1 MRIPNKE
8 NDDFSKKVNGYFID
22 IEDIYLKSIKPF
34 LTTREVNVMLQ
45 DGSVTKSSTFDPE
58 SVIGFYRSFLKDL
71 KNWEI
76 RDIQENTGDSS
87 RIFCQIST
95 NLDNYIIKGYFG
107 IQFHVLPYYK
117 LDKQVIQIQKE
128 LFDLSVKN
136 STLSESV
143 ANIGNSTIKQE
154 LKDMALDDLQ
164 FEDLFE
170 RLLQNQELI
179 AKIEDKIKNVEKLY
193 PELDGAENKKSSLT
207 FELENLIIKLYQVS
221 PILIDYNRLM
231 QGEEGI
237 IVYFD
242 IETNVDGKGK
252 KSNKSVNFAQMNSLT
267 KESIFEL
274 FKEINS
280 VLSKQHS

>member
-1 MRIPNKE
+1 
-8 NDDFSKKVNGYFID
+8 
-22 IEDIYLKSIKPF
+22 
-34 LTTREVNVMLQ
+34 MLQ

-193 PELDGAENKKSSLT
+193 PELDGAENKKSSLI

-252 KSNKSVNFAQMNSLT
+252 KSNKSVNFAQMKSLT

>member
-22 IEDIYLKSIKPF
+22 IENIYLKSIKPF

-76 RDIQENTGDSS
+76 RDIQQNTGDSN
-87 RIFCQIST
+87 RIFCQISN
-95 NLDNYIIKGYFG
+95 NLDDYIIKGYFG
-107 IQFHVLPYYK
+107 IQFNVLPYYK

-154 LKDMALDDLQ
+154 LKNLALDDLE

-179 AKIEDKIKNVEKLY
+179 VKLEDKIKNVEKLY
-193 PELDGAENKKSSLT
+193 PELDGAENKRSSLIY
-207 FELENLIIKLYQVS
+207 ELENLIIKLYQVS

-242 IETNVDGKGK
+242 IETKVDRKGK
-252 KSNKSVNFAQMNSLT
+252 KSNKSVNFAQMKSQT
-267 KESIFEL
+267 KERIFEL

-280 VLSKQHS
+280 VLNKQHP

>member
-22 IEDIYLKSIKPF
+22 IENIYLKSIKPF

-179 AKIEDKIKNVEKLY
+179 AKIEDKIKNVEILY
-193 PELDGAENKKSSLT
+193 PELDGAENKKSSLIV
-207 FELENLIIKLYQVS
+207 ELENLIIKLYQVS

-252 KSNKSVNFAQMNSLT
+252 KSNKSVNFAQMKSLT

>member
-8 NDDFSKKVNGYFID
+8 NDDFSKKVNSYFID
-22 IEDIYLKSIKPF
+22 IENIYLKSIKPF

-76 RDIQENTGDSS
+76 RDIQQNTGDSN
-87 RIFCQIST
+87 RIFCQISN

-107 IQFHVLPYYK
+107 IQFNVLPYYK

-154 LKDMALDDLQ
+154 LKNLALDDLE

-179 AKIEDKIKNVEKLY
+179 VKLEDKIKNVEKLY
-193 PELDGAENKKSSLT
+193 PELDGAENKRSSLIY
-207 FELENLIIKLYQVS
+207 ELENLIIKLYQVS

-242 IETNVDGKGK
+242 IETKVDRKGK
-252 KSNKSVNFAQMNSLT
+252 KSNKSVNFAHMKSDT
-267 KESIFEL
+267 KERIFEL

-280 VLSKQHS
+280 VLNKQHT

>member
-1 MRIPNKE
+1 MRIPNKQ

-22 IEDIYLKSIKPF
+22 IENIYLKSIKPF

-76 RDIQENTGDSS
+76 RDIQQNTGDSN
-87 RIFCQIST
+87 RIFCQISN
-95 NLDNYIIKGYFG
+95 NLDDYIIKGYFG
-107 IQFHVLPYYK
+107 IQFNVLPYYK

-128 LFDLSVKN
+128 LFDLSIKN

-154 LKDMALDDLQ
+154 LKNLALDDLE

-179 AKIEDKIKNVEKLY
+179 VKLEDKIKNVEKLY
-193 PELDGAENKKSSLT
+193 PELDGAENKRSSLIY
-207 FELENLIIKLYQVS
+207 ELENLIIKLYQVS
-221 PILIDYNRLM
+221 PIVIDYNRLM

-242 IETNVDGKGK
+242 IETKVDRKGK
-252 KSNKSVNFAQMNSLT
+252 KSNKSVNFAQMKSQT
-267 KESIFEL
+267 KERIFEL

-280 VLSKQHS
+280 VLNKQHP

>member
-22 IEDIYLKSIKPF
+22 IENIYLKSIKPF

-76 RDIQENTGDSS
+76 RDTQENTGDSS

-107 IQFHVLPYYK
+107 IQFNVLPYYK

-154 LKDMALDDLQ
+154 LKNMALDDLE

-179 AKIEDKIKNVEKLY
+179 AKLEDKIKNVEKLY
-193 PELDGAENKKSSLT
+193 PELDGAENKRSSLI
-207 FELENLIIKLYQVS
+207 FKLENLIIKLYQVS

-242 IETNVDGKGK
+242 IETNVDRKGR
-252 KSNKSVNFAQMNSLT
+252 KSNKPVNFAQMKSDT
-267 KESIFEL
+267 KERIFEL
-274 FKEINS
+274 FKEIIS
-280 VLSKQHS
+280 GLSH

>member
-22 IEDIYLKSIKPF
+22 IENIYLKSIKPF

-76 RDIQENTGDSS
+76 RDIQQNTGDSN
-87 RIFCQIST
+87 RIFCQISN

-107 IQFHVLPYYK
+107 IQFNVLPYYK

-154 LKDMALDDLQ
+154 LKNLALDDLE

-179 AKIEDKIKNVEKLY
+179 VKLEDKIKNVEKLY
-193 PELDGAENKKSSLT
+193 PELDGAENKRSSLIY
-207 FELENLIIKLYQVS
+207 ELENLIIKLYQVS

-242 IETNVDGKGK
+242 IETKVDRKGK
-252 KSNKSVNFAQMNSLT
+252 KSNKSVNFAQMKSDT
-267 KESIFEL
+267 KERIFEL

-280 VLSKQHS
+280 VLSKQYP

>member
-22 IEDIYLKSIKPF
+22 IENIYLKSIKPF

-154 LKDMALDDLQ
+154 LKNLALDDLE

-179 AKIEDKIKNVEKLY
+179 VKLEDKIKNVEKLY
-193 PELDGAENKKSSLT
+193 PELDGAENKKSSLIV
-207 FELENLIIKLYQVS
+207 ELENLIIKLYQVS

-252 KSNKSVNFAQMNSLT
+252 KSNKSVNFAQMKSLT

>member
-22 IEDIYLKSIKPF
+22 IENIYLKSIKPF

-76 RDIQENTGDSS
+76 RDIQQNTGDSN
-87 RIFCQIST
+87 RIFCQISN

-107 IQFHVLPYYK
+107 IQFNVLPYYK

-154 LKDMALDDLQ
+154 LKNLALDDLE

-179 AKIEDKIKNVEKLY
+179 VKLEDKIKNVEKLY
-193 PELDGAENKKSSLT
+193 PELDGAENKRSSLIY
-207 FELENLIIKLYQVS
+207 ELENLIIKLYQVS

-242 IETNVDGKGK
+242 IETKVDRKGK
-252 KSNKSVNFAQMNSLT
+252 KSNKSVNFAQMKSQT
-267 KESIFEL
+267 KERIFEL

-280 VLSKQHS
+280 VLNKQHP

>member
-22 IEDIYLKSIKPF
+22 IENIYLKSIKPF

-76 RDIQENTGDSS
+76 RDIQQNTGDSN
-87 RIFCQIST
+87 RIFCQISN

-107 IQFHVLPYYK
+107 IQFNVLPYYK

-193 PELDGAENKKSSLT
+193 PELDGAENKKSSLI

-252 KSNKSVNFAQMNSLT
+252 KSNKSVNFAQMKSLT

>member
-22 IEDIYLKSIKPF
+22 IENIYLKSIKPF

-76 RDIQENTGDSS
+76 RDIQQNTGDSN
-87 RIFCQIST
+87 RIFCQISN

-107 IQFHVLPYYK
+107 IQFNVLPYYK
-117 LDKQVIQIQKE
+117 LDKQVIHIQKE

-154 LKDMALDDLQ
+154 LKNLALDDLE

-179 AKIEDKIKNVEKLY
+179 VKLEDKIKNVEKLY
-193 PELDGAENKKSSLT
+193 PELDGAENKRSSLIY
-207 FELENLIIKLYQVS
+207 ELENLIIKLYQVS

-242 IETNVDGKGK
+242 IETKVDRKGK
-252 KSNKSVNFAQMNSLT
+252 KSNKSVNFAHMKSDT
-267 KESIFEL
+267 KERIFEL

-280 VLSKQHS
+280 VLNKQHP

>member
-22 IEDIYLKSIKPF
+22 IENIYLKRIKPF

-58 SVIGFYRSFLKDL
+58 SVIGFYRSFLKVL

-76 RDIQENTGDSS
+76 RDIQQNTGDSN
-87 RIFCQIST
+87 RIFCQISN

-107 IQFHVLPYYK
+107 IQFNVLPYYK

-154 LKDMALDDLQ
+154 LKNLALDDLE

-179 AKIEDKIKNVEKLY
+179 VKLEDKIKNVEKLY
-193 PELDGAENKKSSLT
+193 PELDGAENKRSSLIY
-207 FELENLIIKLYQVS
+207 ELENLIIKLYQVS

-242 IETNVDGKGK
+242 IETKVDRKGK
-252 KSNKSVNFAQMNSLT
+252 KSNKSVNFAHMKSDT
-267 KESIFEL
+267 KERIFEL

-280 VLSKQHS
+280 VLNKQHP

>member
-1 MRIPNKE
+1 MRIPNKQ

-22 IEDIYLKSIKPF
+22 IENTYLKSIKPF

-45 DGSVTKSSTFDPE
+45 DCSVTKSSTFDPE

-76 RDIQENTGDSS
+76 RDIQQNTGDSN
-87 RIFCQIST
+87 RIFCQISN

-107 IQFHVLPYYK
+107 IQFNVLPYYK

-128 LFDLSVKN
+128 LFDLSIKN

-154 LKDMALDDLQ
+154 LKNLSLDDLE

-179 AKIEDKIKNVEKLY
+179 VKLEDKIKNVEKLY
-193 PELDGAENKKSSLT
+193 PELDGAENKRSSLIY
-207 FELENLIIKLYQVS
+207 ELENLIIKLYQVS
-221 PILIDYNRLM
+221 PIVIDYNRLM

-242 IETNVDGKGK
+242 IETKVDRKGK
-252 KSNKSVNFAQMNSLT
+252 KSNKSVNFAQMKSQT
-267 KESIFEL
+267 KERIFEL

-280 VLSKQHS
+280 VLNKQHP

>member
-22 IEDIYLKSIKPF
+22 IENIYLKSIKPF

-76 RDIQENTGDSS
+76 RDIQQNTGDSN
-87 RIFCQIST
+87 RIFCQISN

-107 IQFHVLPYYK
+107 IQFNVLPYYK
-117 LDKQVIQIQKE
+117 LDKQVIHIQKE

-154 LKDMALDDLQ
+154 LKNLALDDLE

-179 AKIEDKIKNVEKLY
+179 VKLEDKIKNVEKLY
-193 PELDGAENKKSSLT
+193 PELDGAENKRSSLIY
-207 FELENLIIKLYQVS
+207 ELENLIIKLYQVS

-242 IETNVDGKGK
+242 IETKVDRKGK
-252 KSNKSVNFAQMNSLT
+252 KSNKSVNFAQMKSHT
-267 KESIFEL
+267 KERIFEL

-280 VLSKQHS
+280 VLNKQHP

>member
-193 PELDGAENKKSSLT
+193 PELDGAENKKSSLI

>member
-193 PELDGAENKKSSLT
+193 PELDGAENKKSSLI

-252 KSNKSVNFAQMNSLT
+252 KSNKSVNFAQMKSLT

-280 VLSKQHS
+280 VFSKQHS

>member
-22 IEDIYLKSIKPF
+22 IENIYLKSIKPF

-193 PELDGAENKKSSLT
+193 PELDGAENKKSSLI

-252 KSNKSVNFAQMNSLT
+252 KSNKSVNFAQMKSLT

>member
-1 MRIPNKE
+1 MRIPNKQ

-22 IEDIYLKSIKPF
+22 IENTYLKSIKPF

-45 DGSVTKSSTFDPE
+45 DCSVTKSSTFDPE

-76 RDIQENTGDSS
+76 RDIQQNTGDSN
-87 RIFCQIST
+87 RIFCQISN
-95 NLDNYIIKGYFG
+95 NLDDYIIKGYFG
-107 IQFHVLPYYK
+107 IQFNVLPYYK

-128 LFDLSVKN
+128 LFDLSIKN

-154 LKDMALDDLQ
+154 LKNLSLDDLE

-179 AKIEDKIKNVEKLY
+179 VKLEDKIKNVEKLY
-193 PELDGAENKKSSLT
+193 PELDGAENKRSSLIY
-207 FELENLIIKLYQVS
+207 ELENLIIKLYQVS
-221 PILIDYNRLM
+221 PIVIDYNRLM

-242 IETNVDGKGK
+242 IETKVDRKGK
-252 KSNKSVNFAQMNSLT
+252 KSNKSVNFAQMKSQT
-267 KESIFEL
+267 KERIFEL

-280 VLSKQHS
+280 VLNKQHP